1 MQTYRTK
8 KILILGLSLSV
19 ALMAAATA
27 SASGS
32 MPSPSR
38 LPSASGNSTQSN
50 SYDLGKAVYME
61 KISCNTCP
69 VPEGANDAASAKTL
83 LARVNANEFKLSSTE
98 KRRLKTFLNRRFN
111 Q

>member
-1 MQTYRTK
+1 MQTNRIIET
-8 KILILGLSLSV
+8 LILGLSMST
-19 ALMAAATA
+19 ALMTTA
-27 SASGS
+27 VNASGS

-38 LPSASGNSTQSN
+38 LPATSTGSTQSN

-61 KISCNTCP
+61 KISCATCP
-69 VPEGANDAASAKTL
+69 APEGASDAASAKML
-83 LARVNANEFKLSSTE
+83 LARVNANEFKLTGRE

>member
-1 MQTYRTK
+1 MQTYCTK
-8 KILILGLSLSV
+8 NTLILGLTLSV
-19 ALMAAATA
+19 ALVAAATA

-38 LPSASGNSTQSN
+38 LPSTSGNATQSN

-61 KISCNTCP
+61 KISCSTCP
-69 VPEGANDAASAKTL
+69 VPEGANDAASAKML
-83 LARVNANEFKLSSTE
+83 LARVNENEFKLSYTE
-98 KRRLKTFLNRRFN
+98 KRRLRTFLNRRFT